1 MGWITLLALSLGS
14 SQVYKEHQHFLLN
27 FAPPVEA
34 ALFALA
40 LLYHT
45 IQKISYRVSNSFNQ
59 VEMNMAAAPLLF
71 THSHTQARYPS
82 LSLSG
87 SEWRRGVFFHQLPPF
102 INFSV
107 SYSVEIN

>member
-1 MGWITLLALSLGS
+1 VVEHPARSPGS

-59 VEMNMAAAPLLF
+59 GEMNMAAATL
-71 THSHTQARYPS
+71 THSHTQARSLFSPAGNGGGVYFFINYHRLLTSPS
-82 LSLSG
+82 LIL
-87 SEWRRGVFFHQLPPF
+87 
-102 INFSV
+102 
-107 SYSVEIN
+107 

>member
-1 MGWITLLALSLGS
+1 VVEHPARSLGS

-59 VEMNMAAAPLLF
+59 GEMNMAAASLAHSF
-71 THSHTQARYPS
+71 THSHTQARSLFSPAANGGGVYFFINYHRLLTSPS
-82 LSLSG
+82 LIL
-87 SEWRRGVFFHQLPPF
+87 
-102 INFSV
+102 
-107 SYSVEIN
+107 

>member
-1 MGWITLLALSLGS
+1 VVEHPARSLGS

-59 VEMNMAAAPLLF
+59 GEMNMAAASLAHSF
-71 THSHTQARYPS
+71 THTHKLDPYS
-82 LSLSG
+82 LRQRMAAG
-87 SEWRRGVFFHQLPPF
+87 C
-102 INFSV
+102 IFSSTTTV
-107 SYSVEIN
+107 Y